1 MIFCILWIYNPFSK
15 YSCQKMNHRSI
26 IRASYIQNYSILS
39 MASTN
44 KQNNSEYDYS
54 GLFVDD
60 EELS

>member
-1 MIFCILWIYNPFSK
+1 
-15 YSCQKMNHRSI
+15 MNHRSI
-26 IRASYIQNYSILS
+26 IRASYIQNYFILS

-60 EELS
+60 DELS